1 MQFKH
6 GPIEIVVIV
15 LVIAAGSQ
23 WLSVRQANNN
33 PSTSPSPTVAAKSPV
48 DDYLVNNVHLGMTRS
63 DLDKSLRNNQDSPVQ
78 TRLDAQ
84 GRLCWIKGDN
94 FCHLTPLGSKSSRAS
109 DILLQRGTNRSLV
122 LKCFGSPIAYNDND
136 SKWGYWTK
144 GLPNREMGILFEFR
158 GDQIESIEMATKW
171 SDLAAHLATPVNEA
185 LRVPEPVAPT
195 PYIQNVYNPPP
206 QPSPAGPPGL
216 QTPPVIE

>member
-6 GPIEIVVIV
+6 GPIEIAVIV

-23 WLSVRQANNN
+23 WLSFHQSKTPPVTSA
-33 PSTSPSPTVAAKSPV
+33 SPSMAAKSPV
-48 DDYLVNNVHLGMTRS
+48 DDYLVNNLHLGMT
-63 DLDKSLRNNQDSPVQ
+63 KSELRNHQDSPVQ
-78 TRLDAQ
+78 MRLDAQ
-84 GRLCWIKGDN
+84 ERLCWVKGDN
-94 FCHLTPLGSKSSRAS
+94 FCRLKPGSESIRAS

-122 LKCFGSPIAYNDND
+122 LKYFGSPIAYNDND

-171 SDLAAHLATPVNEA
+171 SDLAAHLATPVNER

-206 QPSPAGPPGL
+206 QPSPAGPPGV